1 MPTGI
6 GTLQT
11 VNGSVESSNFMNAQR
26 RFNRIGLFVSLIIAI
41 LVLAACDSVLNND
54 DDPVVLP
61 TIAQVDGETIRTMEF
76 LTQNAPPEGF
86 ESVAYPEIDDNLLT
100 TVYSRFEIIATF
112 DGFYAD
118 TREPVEDGYMRMRVW
133 NDEFN
138 RRRQLQLEFVGD
150 VFSADSTDLDIVRIG
165 NEYYMRDASGACI
178 TDPAIIAEIATIR
191 AGQVIGGVEF
201 AQPTGQRGTYNGEE
215 AWQYGFDAQ
224 FINPPNIQL
233 QDPNAA
239 LDYLR
244 GELWASPE
252 HNVAI
257 HYEVTLNTNRAIL
270 FFGDRPVTGRLSY
283 SYDVYN
289 IGEPPNI
296 SIPNGC

>member
-1 MPTGI
+1 MNTSRRLHLLGL
-6 GTLQT
+6 GFTLLLG
-11 VNGSVESSNFMNAQR
+11 VV
-26 RFNRIGLFVSLIIAI
+26 L
-41 LVLAACDSVLNND
+41 LAACDRVLD
-54 DDPVVLP
+54 DSEDDVVLP
-61 TIAQVDGETIRTMEF
+61 TRAVVNPETIRTSEF
-76 LTQNAPPEGF
+76 LTQNAPPPGF

-118 TREPVEDGYMRMRVW
+118 TREAVEEGYMRIRVW

-138 RRRQLQLEFVGD
+138 RRRHVQLEFLGD

-165 NEYYMRDASGACI
+165 NDYYMRDASGACI
-178 TDPAIIAEIATIR
+178 TDPAIIADIATIR

-201 AQPTGQRGTYNGEE
+201 AQPTGQQDTINGEQ

-224 FINPPNIQL
+224 FINPPNVQL
-233 QDPNAA
+233 QDPNAE

-244 GELWASPE
+244 GEVWASPE
-252 HNVAI
+252 YNVAL
-257 HYEVTLNTNRAIL
+257 HFEVTLNVNRAVL

-283 SYDVYN
+283 TYDVYN